1 MRISFGRALIAVGAL
16 TAALIPAAAG
26 TANAAPAGGP
36 NNTPTVVTHDSNT
49 NHHDPTITVNHQ
61 PASHHAT
68 TLMTRIPHASIR
80 TMASN
85 AHLSRPVATL
95 QGKGSQVK
103 VKCYVTGQ
111 RVAGDALWY
120 RTTAPKTGYIA
131 GAQLTIRH
139 EPAANVTACTMKTT
153 KK

>member
-16 TAALIPAAAG
+16 TAALIPVAGG
-26 TANAAPAGGP
+26 TADAAPAGGP
-36 NNTPTVVTHDSNT
+36 NNTPAVVTHDGAA
-49 NHHDPTITVNHQ
+49 NHHNPTITVNHK
-61 PASHHAT
+61 PAPHRAT
-68 TLMTRIPHASIR
+68 TLMTRIPNASIR

-85 AHLSRPVATL
+85 NHHSRPVVTL
-95 QGKGSQVK
+95 RGKGSQVK

-111 RVAGDALWY
+111 RVAGDTVWY

-131 GAQLTIRH
+131 GAQLTFRH
-139 EPAANVTACTMKTT
+139 EPAAEVTACVLKTI